1 MPMPQLVAVAKKIDA
16 SPSTRHN
23 QSFLPSGQVA
33 ERLNAPDSKSG
44 SRVSRDEGS
53 NPSLSA
59 FMGPAGPNFVINEAL
74 TGLRHGV
81 NWI

>member
-1 MPMPQLVAVAKKIDA
+1 MMPMPQLVAVSERIDA
-16 SPSTRHN
+16 SPWTRHN

-59 FMGPAGPNFVINEAL
+59 FIGPFGPFFLIVDPLTAFRPAL
-74 TGLRHGV
+74 D
-81 NWI
+81 

>member
-1 MPMPQLVAVAKKIDA
+1 MLPLAGAAKKIDA
-16 SPSTRHN
+16 RFGGRHN
-23 QSFLPSGQVA
+23 LPFLPSGQVA

-59 FMGPAGPNFVINEAL
+59 FMGPFGPFFVMRDPL
-74 TGLRHGV
+74 TGIRHGL
-81 NWI
+81 N

>member
-1 MPMPQLVAVAKKIDA
+1 MPLPAEAAKKIDA
-16 SPSTRHN
+16 RLRSRHN
-23 QSFLPSGQVA
+23 RRLLPSGQVA

-59 FMGPAGPNFVINEAL
+59 FIGPLGPYFGLWDPL
-74 TGLRHGV
+74 TGIRQGLD
-81 NWI
+81 

>member
-1 MPMPQLVAVAKKIDA
+1 MLLESSQ
-16 SPSTRHN
+16 ST
-23 QSFLPSGQVA
+23 FLPSGQVA

-59 FMGPAGPNFVINEAL
+59 FMGPQGLFFVLRNPLTDIRHAL
-74 TGLRHGV
+74 D
-81 NWI
+81 